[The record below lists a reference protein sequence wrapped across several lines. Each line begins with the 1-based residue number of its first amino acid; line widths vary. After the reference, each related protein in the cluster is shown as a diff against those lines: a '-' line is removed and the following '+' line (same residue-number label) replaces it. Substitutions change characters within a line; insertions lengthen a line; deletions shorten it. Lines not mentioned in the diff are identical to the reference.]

1 MVSRGCVYILTNKH
15 NTTLYTGVTSDLRVR
30 LWEHKS
36 KYYPKSF
43 SARYNLNKLVYF
55 EFYDSIEEAIA
66 MEKYVK
72 GKSRAFKE
80 GLIEKE
86 NPEWKD
92 LGIEVEAW

>member
-30 LWEHKS
+30 LWQHKS

-43 SARYNLNKLVYF
+43 SARYYLNKLVYF
-55 EFYDSIEEAIA
+55 EFYDAIEEAIA

-72 GKSRAFKE
+72 GKSRAYRE
-80 GLIEKE
+80 GLIEKT
-86 NPEWKD
+86 NPEWED
-92 LGIEVEAW
+92 LGIEVEEW